1 MNDYITSTHI
11 VYNEITIPYSASIQV
26 EGKLTS
32 NRKIGIGI
40 KFNKTVWLLNIQKFR
55 KLERENLCH
64 LN

>member
-1 MNDYITSTHI
+1 MESNKT
-11 VYNEITIPYSASIQV
+11 TIPYSAMRISIQV

>member
-32 NRKIGIGI
+32 NRKIGIGM
-40 KFNKTVWLLNIQKFR
+40 KSNKTTIPYSAYQFK
-55 KLERENLCH
+55 
-64 LN
+64 